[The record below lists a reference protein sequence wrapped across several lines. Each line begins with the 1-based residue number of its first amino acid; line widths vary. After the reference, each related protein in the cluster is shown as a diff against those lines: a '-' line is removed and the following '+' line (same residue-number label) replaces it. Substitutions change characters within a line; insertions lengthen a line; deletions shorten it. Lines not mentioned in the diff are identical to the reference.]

1 MDLAGRKKI
10 YEEIMALDKQIDQD
24 QQIIKTVKDKETR
37 GKMMED
43 VIAFKQQIATI
54 YSVTKRDVQERLD
67 NFTLAESD
75 VELVGV
81 EDVVATPFGFAPNP
95 TTGSLNVTGVMEAQ
109 DLVVLD
115 LMGREVLRVAVEVG
129 QQSVAVD
136 VPDGVYLFG
145 PESGR
150 GLRKLVVRH

>member
-1 MDLAGRKKI
+1 M
-10 YEEIMALDKQIDQD
+10 Q
-24 QQIIKTVKDKETR
+24 
-37 GKMMED
+37 
-43 VIAFKQQIATI
+43 
-54 YSVTKRDVQERLD
+54 
-67 NFTLAESD
+67 
-75 VELVGV
+75 
-81 EDVVATPFGFAPNP
+81 
-95 TTGSLNVTGVMEAQ
+95 AQ